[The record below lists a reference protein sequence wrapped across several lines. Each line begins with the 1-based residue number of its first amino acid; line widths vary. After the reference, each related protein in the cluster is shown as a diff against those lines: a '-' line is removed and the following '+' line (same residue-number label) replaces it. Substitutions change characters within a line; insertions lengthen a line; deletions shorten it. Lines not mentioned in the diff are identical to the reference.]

1 MPAVELQG
9 LLPPA
14 EAGLR
19 LVLDPGSTAMDYRVA
34 ATPALTLIDADV
46 NIRFHAIGAGK
57 KDMQV
62 LSRLLLDP

>member
-1 MPAVELQG
+1 
-9 LLPPA
+9 
-14 EAGLR
+14 
-19 LVLDPGSTAMDYRVA
+19 MDYRAA